1 MIYQLFKRLLVV
13 LFVSLVSY
21 VAFSHAINRSAFYV
35 SEVLFSVGM
44 ALIIIFNLDVIQH
57 GYGVKRIAFRLD
69 NSINDMAVLI
79 IITTLYLYLDLSNI
93 LTPESENI
101 IKIIK
106 IGKYKIDLF
115 VFSQCFVLTYTI
127 YSFVYFMRTFIEL
140 KKLK

>member
-21 VAFSHAINRSAFYV
+21 VAFSHAINRSACYV

-79 IITTLYLYLDLSNI
+79 IITTLYLYLSNI